1 MCIGI
6 PMQVIAVEEG
16 FAQVQGRG
24 EFRRIK
30 TALIGDCAV
39 GDWLLTFIDDAREII
54 SAERALEVNATL
66 DLLQAVMD
74 GGLSAG
80 VIDIQ
85 HQHRGPRLGQA
96 RGAGPTDAGGEGR
109 MGPYRRSR
117 WRPLKATRGLHDQ
130 MQATAG

>member
-6 PMQVIAVEEG
+6 PMQVITVEEG
-16 FAQVQGRG
+16 FAQVHGRG

-30 TALIGDCAV
+30 TTLIGDCSV

-80 VIDIQ
+80 S
-85 HQHRGPRLGQA
+85 RGDTEAGFALPSAMSAADLKHLTGQA
-96 RGAGPTDAGGEGR
+96 
-109 MGPYRRSR
+109 
-117 WRPLKATRGLHDQ
+117 
-130 MQATAG
+130 

>member
-6 PMQVIAVEEG
+6 PMQVLSVETG

-24 EFRRIK
+24 ESRRIK
-30 TALIGDCAV
+30 TTLIGDCAV

-54 SAERALEVNATL
+54 SLERAIEVNATL

-80 VIDIQ
+80 SSGNTEASFALPSAMSAADLQ
-85 HQHRGPRLGQA
+85 RLTGQA
-96 RGAGPTDAGGEGR
+96 
-109 MGPYRRSR
+109 
-117 WRPLKATRGLHDQ
+117 
-130 MQATAG
+130 

>member
-6 PMQVIAVEEG
+6 PMQVLAIEDG

-24 EFRRIK
+24 EMRRIK

-54 SAERALEVNATL
+54 SAERAMEVNATL

-74 GGLSAG
+74 GDFSTGSTG
-80 VIDIQ
+80 D
-85 HQHRGPRLGQA
+85 
-96 RGAGPTDAGGEGR
+96 TDAGFVLPSAMSAADLQRLTG
-109 MGPYRRSR
+109 
-117 WRPLKATRGLHDQ
+117 
-130 MQATAG
+130 QA